1 MIKLS
6 DIFVCLPGG
15 IGTLDEITEVLSS
28 AALGEHKKPIFLINT
43 NKFWDPLINLL
54 KHMEENKF
62 IRTKGDEAIKYS
74 SLKNL
79 FIVKNTDELSNHQKF
94 KSF

>member
-1 MIKLS
+1 
-6 DIFVCLPGG
+6 
-15 IGTLDEITEVLSS
+15 
-28 AALGEHKKPIFLINT
+28 
-43 NKFWDPLINLL
+43 
-54 KHMEENKF
+54 MEENKF